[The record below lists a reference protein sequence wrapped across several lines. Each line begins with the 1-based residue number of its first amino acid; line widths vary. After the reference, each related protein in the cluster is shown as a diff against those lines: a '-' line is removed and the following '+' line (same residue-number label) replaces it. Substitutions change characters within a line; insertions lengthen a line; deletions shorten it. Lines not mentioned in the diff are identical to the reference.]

1 MKSAYSILGIPGNA
15 GSEEIEE
22 AFLRGANHYSGQ
34 RLVADPKAIEKLT
47 ELREAYK
54 LLTNPELRAGHD
66 RKLSAATNKPLSQP
80 RVVIEKEEI
89 PWFSKPLNLIAVA
102 VIFMFAAGGY
112 MSYSRMQAAKE
123 RAAHELAQ
131 KKLDAEAALI
141 ADRKQEQADAERARK
156 LAENE
161 RLERQFRTESSA
173 VARAAANTEVQQQA
187 AITRQIEADRRE
199 EQRKIQAA
207 KNEERQNTIDAAR
220 KLALDKQRLR
230 ELCYQ
235 NYRRYDC

>member
-22 AFLRGANHYSGQ
+22 AFLRGTKHYSGQ

-47 ELREAYK
+47 ELREAHK
-54 LLTNPELRAGHD
+54 LLTNPELRAARD
-66 RKLSAATNKPLSQP
+66 RKLSAASNKPSSQP
-80 RVVIEKEEI
+80 RVVIEAEET

-102 VIFMFAAGGY
+102 VIFIFAAGGY

-123 RAAHELAQ
+123 QAARALAQ
-131 KKLDAEAALI
+131 QKLDAEAALI
-141 ADRKQEQADAERARK
+141 AERKQEQVDAERARK
-156 LAENE
+156 LAEQD
-161 RLERQFRTESSA
+161 RQERQFRTESSA
-173 VARAAANTEVQQQA
+173 VARAAAYTEVQQQA
-187 AITRQIEADRRE
+187 ATTRQIEADRRE
-199 EQRKIQAA
+199 AQRKVQET
-207 KNEERQNTIDAAR
+207 KNEERQRTNDAAR